1 MMSTLI
7 RAANCGIN
15 HHGSLLILCNSSVL
29 LKQPC
34 RIFTNWAKRY
44 IRSKNAMYYLGS
56 VGVLFFSFAVLSVPA
71 YRMFCEKTATIGLTK
86 AKDLTFTG
94 LLAAN
99 YIFVQ
104 EMYRLLVKN
113 DYIADD
119 MERVASMEKI
129 KDRLIR
135 VSFNADLHS
144 AMKWQFKPLQ
154 KEIYVHPGETAL
166 VFYSAYNPTDK
177 PVVGISSYNIT
188 PFQAAYYF
196 NKIQCFCFE
205 DQILNPGQQID
216 LPVFFYIDPDY
227 TSDPDLEYT
236 DSLILSYT
244 FFESKPDLV
253 LPDPFDPNNKL
264 SIKRNASNVSK
275 EMKKN

>member
-1 MMSTLI
+1 MLTLI
-7 RAANCGIN
+7 RAAICGIN
-15 HHGSLLILCNSSVL
+15 HHRSLLILCNSSL
-29 LKQPC
+29 LSKQPC

-86 AKDLTFTG
+86 
-94 LLAAN
+94 
-99 YIFVQ
+99 
-104 EMYRLLVKN
+104 
-113 DYIADD
+113 IADD

-205 DQILNPGQQID
+205 DQILNPGEQVD

-244 FFESKPDLV
+244 FFESKPNLV

-264 SIKRNASNVSK
+264 NIKRNASNVSK